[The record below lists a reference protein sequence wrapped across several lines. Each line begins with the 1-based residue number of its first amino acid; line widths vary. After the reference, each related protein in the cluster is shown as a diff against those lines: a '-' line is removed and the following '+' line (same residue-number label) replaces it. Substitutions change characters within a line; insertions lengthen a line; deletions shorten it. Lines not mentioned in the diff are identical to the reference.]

1 MDALVFEG
9 SEVRISNAFEMHLLE
24 LSNWSLDEP
33 FQRRYPDLRDA
44 CKLTGF
50 HGPHGPA
57 VNGMN
62 RNANIS

>member
-1 MDALVFEG
+1 M
-9 SEVRISNAFEMHLLE
+9 RISNAFEMHLLE

-33 FQRRYPDLRDA
+33 FQRRYPELRDA